1 MKLRLQIQ
9 RSLCIGLVVYSQFQQ
24 RSIPICS
31 AAVSDAQ
38 QQQHRQQQQQHLPQF
53 VPANMNT
60 QHQNDAT
67 VLRELKETI
76 RQQAAEINALQ
87 QQLKGVVAS
96 PAVTTKKSFT
106 VPTNLHGGS
115 GSHVAMEEIT
125 QYIHRPFY
133 HIASQRVGWLGLFMI
148 SLSFTAIIMSEFE
161 HILAQEV
168 ELAFFV
174 PFLAGHGGNTG
185 GQAVGTVLSAL
196 SAGVVTIKDAP
207 KVIVKEAMSGLSMG
221 ILLGS
226 IVGPL
231 AHYGMGISQHVA
243 TVIWCTLPLVSTIA
257 ATLGATI
264 PFACLTFGLNPSV
277 IAAPAMTSLVD
288 VSGLLSYFVIASRIF
303 RAFGIKLK

>member
-1 MKLRLQIQ
+1 MKLRLRIQ
-9 RSLCIGLVVYSQFQQ
+9 RSLCIVQLLLTPTAV
-24 RSIPICS
+24 
-31 AAVSDAQ
+31 VSDVPRA
-38 QQQHRQQQQQHLPQF
+38 PF
-53 VPANMNT
+53 VPTTTVMTTTNT
-60 QHQNDAT
+60 DHNPDDRST

-76 RQQAAEINALQ
+76 RQQATEINSLHK
-87 QQLKGVVAS
+87 QLKSIGIIPSDATKTKHL
-96 PAVTTKKSFT
+96 AV
-106 VPTNLHGGS
+106 VPTNLHGGGGAAS
-115 GSHVAMEEIT
+115 AAADDMT
-125 QYIHRPFY
+125 QYLHRPFY
-133 HIASQRVGWLGLFMI
+133 YIASQRVGWLGLFMI

-161 HILAQEV
+161 HILSQEV

-207 KVIVKEAMSGLSMG
+207 KVIAKEALSGLSMG
-221 ILLGS
+221 IILGS

-257 ATLGATI
+257 ATLGSTI
-264 PFACLTFGLNPSV
+264 PFACLALGLNPSV

-288 VSGLLSYFVIASRIF
+288 VSGLLSYFMIASKIF